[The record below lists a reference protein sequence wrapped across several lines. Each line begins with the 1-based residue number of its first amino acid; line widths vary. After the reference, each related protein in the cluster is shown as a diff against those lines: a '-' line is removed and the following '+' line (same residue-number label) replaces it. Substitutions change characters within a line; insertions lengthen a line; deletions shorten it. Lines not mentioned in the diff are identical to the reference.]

1 MSDMKKVFE
10 TDKQIN
16 RPTEG
21 WKASNKL
28 YQIWTAK
35 RVKRKKKERKKKER
49 KKNRKKEQTIS
60 NLDSQ

>member
-1 MSDMKKVFE
+1 MSDKKKVFE

-21 WKASNKL
+21 WKASNKR

-35 RVKRKKKERKKKER
+35 RGEKQERKKERKIER
-49 KKNRKKEQTIS
+49 KKNRKKEK
-60 NLDSQ
+60 